1 MTAKTYTDYV
11 QRAFE
16 LCEDGSFPTKAA
28 AKDARQCLSRAYD
41 TLRKGIDY
49 AALEANGLSFWDVP
63 NDLHQIRSKHTP
75 VLKVAIGLEDAD
87 RVRFLAD
94 QLDKIKAMPVIKPT
108 PKPKAAA
115 QPTGNQATHLG
126 TCQLCGAAHKVSK
139 RTGRIAKHG
148 YRVSRNGHSFG
159 WFEGECDGSGHLP
172 FEVDCNLLERHIAQ
186 LEQQLEQLR
195 QSDDPV
201 YTHWSGKTFRRAGL
215 IMQTERAIEEHKKRL
230 DGWQPTDLMPII

>member
-1 MTAKTYTDYV
+1 MTAKTYADYV

-41 TLRKGIDY
+41 TLRKSPDY

-63 NDLHQIRSKHTP
+63 NELHQIRSKHTP
-75 VLKVAIGLEDAD
+75 ILKVAIGLERAD

-108 PKPKAAA
+108 PKPKVAA

-148 YRVSRNGHSFG
+148 YRVSRCDYVGGF
-159 WFEGECDGSGHLP
+159 FQGECDGSGHLP
-172 FEVDCNLLERHIAQ
+172 FEVDCVLLGRHVDQLVGQLER
-186 LEQQLEQLR
+186 LR

-201 YTHWSGKTFRRAGL
+201 YTHWSGKKFRRAGL
-215 IMQTERAIEEHKKRL
+215 IRQTERAIVEHKNRL

>member
-41 TLRKGIDY
+41 TLRKSLDY

-63 NDLHQIRSKHTP
+63 NELHQIRSKHTP
-75 VLKVAIGLEDAD
+75 ILKVAIGLERAD

-108 PKPKAAA
+108 PKPKVAA

-148 YRVSRNGHSFG
+148 YRVSRCNYVGGF
-159 WFEGECDGSGHLP
+159 FQGECDGSGHLP
-172 FEVDCNLLERHIAQ
+172 FEVDCSLLQQQVRHLERQ
-186 LEQQLEQLR
+186 LNLYRE
-195 QSDDPV
+195 SDDPIFV
-201 YTHWSGKTFRRAGL
+201 SWDGKEYRRAGL
-215 IMQTERAIEEHKKRL
+215 IMQTERAIEEQKKRL